1 MKTTLKIFKYV
12 LYDVLRSK
20 MIIVYT
26 LLLFL
31 ISFGIIYTGKDV
43 SKAVIS
49 LLNIVLLVVPLVSII
64 FGTIHFYNSREFM
77 EMLLAMPVKRKNIFW
92 AEYAGLSLALAAG
105 FAIGTGLPLLIYGG
119 AAGTFYLLLSGVFLT
134 FIFTS
139 LAFLA
144 SVKNNDKARGIGLS
158 LIIWFYMSV
167 IFDALV
173 LLLYFVFSSYPL
185 EKATIIVSALNPV
198 DLARLLILLQLDVSA
213 LMGYTGATLQK
224 FFGSG
229 FGIFFSLIFLFL
241 WTALPTLFAL
251 RIFNRKN
258 F

>member
-1 MKTTLKIFKYV
+1 MTTLKILKYV
-12 LYDVLRSK
+12 IYDMLRSR

-26 LLLFL
+26 ALLFL

-49 LLNIVLLVVPLVSII
+49 LLNVVLLIVPLVSII

-77 EMLLAMPVKRKNIFW
+77 EMVLAMPVERKNIFW
-92 AEYAGLSLALAAG
+92 AEYAGLALTLAGG
-105 FAIGTGLPLLIYGG
+105 FTLGVGLPLLIYGAGEG
-119 AAGTFYLLLSGVFLT
+119 AFYLVLSGVLLT
-134 FIFTS
+134 FIFCG
-139 LAFLA
+139 LAFLG
-144 SVKNNDKARGIGLS
+144 SVIYKDKAKGIGFS
-158 LIIWFYMSV
+158 LVVWFYMAV

-173 LLLYFVFSSYPL
+173 LAGYFAFSQYPL
-185 EKATIIVSALNPV
+185 EKATIVVSALNPV
-198 DLARLLILLQLDVSA
+198 DLARIMILLKMDVSA
-213 LMGYTGATLQK
+213 LMGYTGASLQQ

-229 FGIFFSLIFLFL
+229 FGMLYSAVFLLL
-241 WTALPTLFAL
+241 WAMFPALAAK

>member
-1 MKTTLKIFKYV
+1 MTTLKILKYV

-20 MIIVYT
+20 MIIIYT
-26 LLLFL
+26 LLMFA

-64 FGTIHFYNSREFM
+64 FGTIHFYNSKEFM

-92 AEYAGLSLALAAG
+92 AEYAGLSIALAAG
-105 FAIGTGLPLLIYGG
+105 FMLGTGLPLILYGG
-119 AAGTFYLLLSGVFLT
+119 AAGSFYLLLSGIFLT
-134 FIFTS
+134 FIFTA

-144 SVKNNDKARGIGLS
+144 SVINKDKAKGIGIS
-158 LIIWFYMSV
+158 LVIWFYMSV

-173 LLLYFVFSSYPL
+173 LVLYFVFSSYPL

-198 DLARLLILLQLDVSA
+198 DLARILILLKLDVSA
-213 LMGYTGATLQK
+213 LMGYTGATLQQ
-224 FFGSG
+224 FFGSA
-229 FGIFFSLIFLFL
+229 FGMLFSLGFLLL
-241 WTALPTLFAL
+241 WAVMPTLLAL
-251 RIFNRKN
+251 RVFNRKN